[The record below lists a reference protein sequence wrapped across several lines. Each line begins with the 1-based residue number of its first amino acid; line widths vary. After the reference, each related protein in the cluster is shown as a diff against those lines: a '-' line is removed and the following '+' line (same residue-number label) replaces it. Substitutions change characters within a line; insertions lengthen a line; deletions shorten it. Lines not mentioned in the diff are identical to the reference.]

1 MAYRAH
7 APFPLDLRHGP
18 LYPPPT
24 LAQAELP
31 EPPATPTKL
40 LYNNFKNWAHQLADL
55 GEVRDILVKEMT
67 GNFIGAM
74 PADAFVGEL
83 MNCEDI
89 GPVPKVDFTNVPF
102 GDAEREMYTPF
113 VRVQVPSFG
122 SSLLS
127 KTFPSVTRSMTRVSA
142 LDLL

>member
-1 MAYRAH
+1 
-7 APFPLDLRHGP
+7 
-18 LYPPPT
+18 
-24 LAQAELP
+24 
-31 EPPATPTKL
+31 
-40 LYNNFKNWAHQLADL
+40 
-55 GEVRDILVKEMT
+55 MT

-89 GPVPKVDFTNVPF
+89 GPVPEVDFTNVPF

-113 VRVQVPSFG
+113 VRVQVPSIG
-122 SSLLS
+122 SFSLS
-127 KTFPSVTRSMTRVSA
+127 NTFPSVTRSMTRVSV